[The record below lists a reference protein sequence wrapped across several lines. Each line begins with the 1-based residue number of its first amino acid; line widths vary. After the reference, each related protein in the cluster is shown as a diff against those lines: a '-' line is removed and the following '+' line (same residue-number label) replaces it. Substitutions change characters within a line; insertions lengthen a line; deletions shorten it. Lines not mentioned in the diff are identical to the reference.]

1 VLNVNSTALIQ
12 FVVVVLF
19 VLAMYVLFFKPV
31 TRLIEAR
38 EEHIQGSTKDAEH
51 ANQKSSE
58 VLNTYLSKIET
69 ARKQEIERMV
79 EARRQALEHQSL
91 AIETARQE
99 AQKLVGQGLAQIQEG
114 VVRSSAT
121 LRDQAQEMSRMIAGR
136 ILGRRILA

>member
-79 EARRQALEHQSL
+79 EARRQALE
-91 AIETARQE
+91 E